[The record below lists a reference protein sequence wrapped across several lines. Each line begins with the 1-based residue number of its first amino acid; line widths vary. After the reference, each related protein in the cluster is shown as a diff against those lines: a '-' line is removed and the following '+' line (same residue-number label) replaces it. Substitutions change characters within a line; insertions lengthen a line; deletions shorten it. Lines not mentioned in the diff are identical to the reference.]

1 VQNLQ
6 GWQREINL
14 YHYNPNPLGWVDP
27 WGLCKQKPDFYV
39 GPHGPGSTMPSAAYR
54 YMNSTDRYAAEAIS
68 SRSAPLS
75 YFGYTKYK
83 TGHEAKDAYQIF
95 YEKGNP
101 KSWSDA
107 RLLGDFDTLQLY
119 NNGIPQVKV
128 PMANG
133 GEGPGLDLFTSSY
146 PEYGKGGALQLLP
159 MEKGTTIN
167 FDDITILPE

>member
-1 VQNLQ
+1 MQNLQ

-68 SRSAPLS
+68 SKSAPLS

-83 TGHEAKDAYQIF
+83 TGHEARDAYQIF

-119 NNGIPQVKV
+119 NNGIP
-128 PMANG
+128 
-133 GEGPGLDLFTSSY
+133 
-146 PEYGKGGALQLLP
+146 
-159 MEKGTTIN
+159 
-167 FDDITILPE
+167 